1 MNDRIKNETRV
12 LWDKCFSEEDKR
24 FVDFYFE
31 KRYNENDNIFI
42 EKDGKVVS
50 ALQLISYPF
59 SYYGKT
65 IGCSYLSGCCTDPDY
80 RSQGLMNDLIIKAL
94 KQAKNN
100 GACFAALIPASES
113 LFNYYAGTNFV
124 TTFDYSKIRINL
136 SHKDSETQSHNVN
149 ESLGQKS
156 SVSISVFGSES
167 VSESESESESDFYE
181 VYEYFNNKMRARNCC
196 IQHNEYDF
204 KVITD
209 DLELFDNHLLVA
221 KYGED
226 ICGLAF
232 CYLRNGEIYIKDVFA
247 ESSAIFSDLI
257 SAAKTVKSQKS
268 KVKSSASKSVS
279 ESVSE
284 SVSINILVPPVAG
297 QKTHRLGMA
306 RLIDAETML
315 RLYAMSHP
323 KMKMEI
329 SLVDTI
335 LPENNGTYYINN
347 GTLDKKNSIG
357 TNVVDIE
364 QLTQALFGYKT
375 ETLPEKLKAF
385 NNQAAFMSLMLD

>member
-42 EKDGKVVS
+42 EKDGKVIS
-50 ALQLISYPF
+50 ALQIISYPF

-136 SHKDSETQSHNVN
+136 SQQVN
-149 ESLGQKS
+149 ETTSQQVS
-156 SVSISVFGSES
+156 NSVISEFQQLIANSQQPTA
-167 VSESESESESDFYE
+167 DFYE

-209 DLELFDNHLLVA
+209 DLELFDNHMLVA

-232 CYLRNGEIYIKDVFA
+232 CYLRNDEIYIKDVFA
-247 ESSAIFSDLI
+247 ESPAIFSDLI
-257 SAAKTVKSQKS
+257 SAAAQRFNSQQPIANS
-268 KVKSSASKSVS
+268 QS
-279 ESVSE
+279 
-284 SVSINILVPPVAG
+284 SINILIPPVAG

-375 ETLPEKLKAF
+375 EMLPEKLKIF

>member
-1 MNDRIKNETRV
+1 MNNRIKNETRV

-136 SHKDSETQSHNVN
+136 SQQVN
-149 ESLGQKS
+149 ETTSQQVS
-156 SVSISVFGSES
+156 NSVISDFQQLIANSQQPT
-167 VSESESESESDFYE
+167 SDFYE

-257 SAAKTVKSQKS
+257 STAAQWFNSQQPIANS
-268 KVKSSASKSVS
+268 QS
-279 ESVSE
+279 
-284 SVSINILVPPVAG
+284 SINILVPPVAG

>member
-124 TTFDYSKIRINL
+124 TTFDYSRIRINL
-136 SHKDSETQSHNVN
+136 SQQVN
-149 ESLGQKS
+149 ETTSQQVS
-156 SVSISVFGSES
+156 NSVISDFQHLMANSQQPS
-167 VSESESESESDFYE
+167 SDFYE

-221 KYGED
+221 RYGED

-247 ESSAIFSDLI
+247 ESSVIFSDLI
-257 SAAKTVKSQKS
+257 SAAGKMTKGESQKS
-268 KVKSSASKSVS
+268 K
-279 ESVSE
+279 VSE

>member
-136 SHKDSETQSHNVN
+136 SQQVN
-149 ESLGQKS
+149 ETTSQQVS
-156 SVSISVFGSES
+156 NSVISDFQQLIANSQQPT
-167 VSESESESESDFYE
+167 SDFYE

-257 SAAKTVKSQKS
+257 STAAQWFNSQQPIANS
-268 KVKSSASKSVS
+268 QS
-279 ESVSE
+279 
-284 SVSINILVPPVAG
+284 SINILVPPVAG

-364 QLTQALFGYKT
+364 QLTQTLFGYKT

>member
-12 LWDKCFSEEDKR
+12 LWDKCFSEEDIR

-136 SHKDSETQSHNVN
+136 SQQVN
-149 ESLGQKS
+149 ETTSQQVS
-156 SVSISVFGSES
+156 NSVISDFQQLIANSQQPT
-167 VSESESESESDFYE
+167 SDFYE

-209 DLELFDNHLLVA
+209 DLELFGNRLLVA
-221 KYGED
+221 RYGED

-268 KVKSSASKSVS
+268 KVKSSASKSKSVS
-279 ESVSE
+279 ESVSV

-323 KMKMEI
+323 KMKMEV

>member
-136 SHKDSETQSHNVN
+136 SHQVSESPSHRV
-149 ESLGQKS
+149 SSQQS
-156 SVSISVFGSES
+156 SVSVSEFGSES
-167 VSESESESESDFYE
+167 ESNFYE

-257 SAAKTVKSQKS
+257 TAAARRFRVTESPSHRVTKSE
-268 KVKSSASKSVS
+268 S

>member
-136 SHKDSETQSHNVN
+136 SQQVN
-149 ESLGQKS
+149 ETTSQQVS
-156 SVSISVFGSES
+156 NSVISDFQQLIANSQQPTA
-167 VSESESESESDFYE
+167 DFYE

-257 SAAKTVKSQKS
+257 SAAAQRFNSQQPIANS
-268 KVKSSASKSVS
+268 QS
-279 ESVSE
+279 
-284 SVSINILVPPVAG
+284 SINILIPPVPG

-385 NNQAAFMSLMLD
+385 NNLAAFMSLMLD

>member
-31 KRYNENDNIFI
+31 KRYNEKDNIFI

-100 GACFAALIPASES
+100 GACFTALIPASES

-136 SHKDSETQSHNVN
+136 SHKVN
-149 ESLGQKS
+149 ETTSQQVS
-156 SVSISVFGSES
+156 NSVISDFQQLIANSQQPS
-167 VSESESESESDFYE
+167 SDFYE

-221 KYGED
+221 RYGED

-257 SAAKTVKSQKS
+257 TAANQRFNSQQPIANS
-268 KVKSSASKSVS
+268 QS
-279 ESVSE
+279 
-284 SVSINILVPPVAG
+284 SINIIIPPVFG
-297 QKTHRLGMA
+297 QKTHRLGMS

-315 RLYAMSHP
+315 RIYAISHP
-323 KMKMEI
+323 KIKMEL
-329 SLVDTI
+329 SLVDPI
-335 LPENNGTYYINN
+335 LTENNGTYYINN
-347 GTLDKKNSIG
+347 GVLDKKYSIG
-357 TNVVDIE
+357 SNVVDIE
-364 QLTQALFGYKT
+364 QLTQALFGYHT
-375 ETLPEKLKAF
+375 EMLPEKLKIF

>member
-1 MNDRIKNETRV
+1 MNNRIKNETRV

-31 KRYNENDNIFI
+31 NRYNENDNIFI

-167 VSESESESESDFYE
+167 VSESVSNFYE

-257 SAAKTVKSQKS
+257 TAAAQRFRVTESPSHQVTK
-268 KVKSSASKSVS
+268 S

>member
-167 VSESESESESDFYE
+167 ESDFYE

-257 SAAKTVKSQKS
+257 SAAGKMTKGESLKS
-268 KVKSSASKSVS
+268 KASESLSVSVS

>member
-136 SHKDSETQSHNVN
+136 SQQVN
-149 ESLGQKS
+149 ETTSQQVS
-156 SVSISVFGSES
+156 NSVISEFQQLIANSQQPT
-167 VSESESESESDFYE
+167 SDFYE

-209 DLELFDNHLLVA
+209 DLELFGNRLLVA
-221 KYGED
+221 RYGED

-268 KVKSSASKSVS
+268 KVKSSASKSKSVS
-279 ESVSE
+279 ESVSV

-306 RLIDAETML
+306 RLIDTETML

>member
-136 SHKDSETQSHNVN
+136 SQQVN
-149 ESLGQKS
+149 ETTSQQVS
-156 SVSISVFGSES
+156 NSVISDFQQLIANSQQPT
-167 VSESESESESDFYE
+167 SDFYE

-209 DLELFDNHLLVA
+209 DLVLFDNHLLVA

-257 SAAKTVKSQKS
+257 TAAKTVKSQKS
-268 KVKSSASKSVS
+268 KVKSSASKSKSVSKSVS

>member
-136 SHKDSETQSHNVN
+136 SHKDSETLSHNVN

-156 SVSISVFGSES
+156 SVSISVFG
-167 VSESESESESDFYE
+167 SESESDFYE

-209 DLELFDNHLLVA
+209 DLVLFDNHLLVA

-257 SAAKTVKSQKS
+257 SAAAQWFNSQQPIANS
-268 KVKSSASKSVS
+268 QS
-279 ESVSE
+279 
-284 SVSINILVPPVAG
+284 SINILIPPVAG